1 MRRGLL
7 LSAIGVLFF
16 LQTLTAFGAD
26 AAPAKACDLIKKI
39 HEFVSEQTTI
49 AFYGGSA
56 AERKDK
62 IAQLKAKYGD
72 VLGKL
77 KDLAA
82 KDKGDLAKVQEALT
96 KYESNVTKCSECEH
110 QFRVLDID
118 LITFEQCRIDSC
130 KPMDEARGKIGE
142 LAWKC
147 KKGK

>member
-1 MRRGLL
+1 MKKGLL
-7 LSAIGVLFF
+7 LSAVGVLFF
-16 LQTLTAFGAD
+16 LQAASVFGAD
-26 AAPAKACDLIKKI
+26 AAPAKACDVIKKI
-39 HEFVSEQTTI
+39 HEFVSEQTTV

-62 IAQLKAKYGD
+62 IAQLKAKYAGA
-72 VLGKL
+72 LGKL

-82 KDKGDLAKVQEALT
+82 KEKGDFAKVQEALA
-96 KYESNVTKCSECEH
+96 KYDSNVGKCSQCEH
-110 QFRVLDID
+110 QFRTLDID
-118 LITFEQCRIDSC
+118 LISFEECRVNSC